1 MPDVGSREP
10 DVILNKNELVSQ
22 NMTILKRLFSL
33 QIILILLFA
42 SIFFSCSR
50 NPLKVNISNI
60 KNNIEI
66 VRFDNELFSF
76 KEKDTLSEIAKLSN
90 KYPDFFNLFTYRI
103 IRIGGIGEEQF
114 PELLLQFIN
123 DTMIVN
129 VRSLVE
135 EEFDDFKKM
144 EKQINK
150 AFKYYQ
156 YHFPEKQLPTVYIYI
171 SGFNQ
176 SVVTAENIIG
186 ISLGKYLGR
195 DCKYYQQLSTTPQ
208 YKILNMHKD
217 KIVSDV
223 AYAWGIAEFEET
235 TQPTNLLGN
244 IIYQGKLLYF
254 VDALLPDT
262 PDSLKIG
269 YTTKQ
274 LDFCINNEAQ
284 MWNYLVEKKML
295 FSSDR
300 MDIIRYIND
309 GPSTSG
315 FPRQSPARAAIWIG
329 WQIVRQYME
338 KYPEITL
345 KELMLNSDYQ
355 QILNDS
361 EYFPE

>member
-1 MPDVGSREP
+1 
-10 DVILNKNELVSQ
+10 
-22 NMTILKRLFSL
+22 MTFLKRKFSL

-42 SIFFSCSR
+42 IAFFSCTQ
-50 NPLKVNISNI
+50 NPLKVNLSEI

-66 VRFDNELFSF
+66 VRFDNELFPISQN
-76 KEKDTLSEIAKLSN
+76 DTLNEIVTLSN
-90 KYPDFFNLFTYRI
+90 KYPDFLNLFTYRI

-114 PELLLQFIN
+114 PDLLMQFIN

-129 VRSLVE
+129 VRNLVD
-135 EEFDDFKKM
+135 EEFADFQKT
-144 EKQINK
+144 EKQINR

-156 YHFPEKQLPTVYIYI
+156 YHFPGKELPTVYIYV

-186 ISLGKYLGR
+186 ISLDKYLGR

-217 KIVSDV
+217 KLVPDV
-223 AYAWGIAEFEET
+223 AYAWGTAEFEET
-235 TQPTNLLGN
+235 NKATSLMGN
-244 IIYQGKLLYF
+244 IIHHGKLMYF
-254 VDALLPDT
+254 VDALLPDVH
-262 PDSLKIG
+262 DSLKIG

-315 FPRQSPARAAIWIG
+315 FPQQSPARAAIWVG

-345 KELMLNSDYQ
+345 AELMKNSDYQ

>member
-1 MPDVGSREP
+1 
-10 DVILNKNELVSQ
+10 
-22 NMTILKRLFSL
+22 MTKLKQYKFNLFFIGL
-33 QIILILLFA
+33 IIFTFYA
-42 SIFFSCSR
+42 CKQ
-50 NPLKVNISNI
+50 NPLKVNVSHI

-66 VRFDNELFSF
+66 VRFDNELFAIP
-76 KEKDTLSEIAKLSN
+76 KKDALSEIAKLSN

-103 IRIGGIGEEQF
+103 IRIGGIGEEEF
-114 PELLLQFIN
+114 PDLLMQFIT

-129 VRSLVE
+129 IESLVE
-135 EEFDDFKKM
+135 KEFGNLRET
-144 EKQINK
+144 EKQVNK

-156 YHFPEKQLPTVYIYI
+156 YHFPEKQLPTVYVYV

-186 ISLGKYLGR
+186 ISLDKYLGR

-208 YKILNMHKD
+208 YKIANMHKD
-217 KIVSDV
+217 KLVTDV
-223 AYAWGIAEFEET
+223 AYAWGTAEFGDT
-235 TQPTNLLGN
+235 DKATNLMGN
-244 IIYQGKLLYF
+244 IIHNGKLMYF
-254 VDALLPDT
+254 VDALLPNT
-262 PDSLKIG
+262 HDSLKIG
-269 YTTKQ
+269 YSTNQ

-295 FSSDR
+295 FSTDR
-300 MDIIRYIND
+300 MDITRYIND

-315 FPRQSPARAAIWIG
+315 FPKQSPARAAIWIG

-338 KYPEITL
+338 KHPAITL

>member
-1 MPDVGSREP
+1 
-10 DVILNKNELVSQ
+10 
-22 NMTILKRLFSL
+22 MTILKRNFSL
-33 QIILILLFA
+33 QLIFILLFVTT
-42 SIFFSCSR
+42 FFSCKQ
-50 NPLKVNISNI
+50 NPLKVNISDI
-60 KNNIEI
+60 KSNIEI
-66 VRFDNELFSF
+66 VRFDNELFAIQQ
-76 KEKDTLSEIAKLSN
+76 KDTLNEIAKLSN

-103 IRIGGIGEEQF
+103 IRIGGIGEEEF
-114 PELLLQFIN
+114 PDLLMQFIT

-129 VRSLVE
+129 VKNLVE
-135 EEFDDFKKM
+135 KEFDNFQKI
-144 EKQINK
+144 EKQLNK

-156 YHFPEKQLPTVYIYI
+156 YHFPEKELPTVYVYV

-186 ISLGKYLGR
+186 ISLDKYLGR

-217 KIVSDV
+217 KLLSDV
-223 AYAWGIAEFEET
+223 AYAWGTAEFGET
-235 TQPTNLLGN
+235 DKATNLLGN
-244 IIYQGKLLYF
+244 IIHRGKLMYF
-254 VDALLPDT
+254 VDALLPET
-262 PDSLKIG
+262 HDSLKIG
-269 YTTKQ
+269 YTTNQ

-295 FSSDR
+295 FSTDR
-300 MDIIRYIND
+300 MDIVRYIND

-315 FPRQSPARAAIWIG
+315 FPKQSPARAAIWIG

-338 KYPEITL
+338 KHPEITL

-355 QILNDS
+355 HILNDS

>member
-1 MPDVGSREP
+1 
-10 DVILNKNELVSQ
+10 
-22 NMTILKRLFSL
+22 MTKIKQYKFNLFF
-33 QIILILLFA
+33 IGLIVFVFFA
-42 SIFFSCSR
+42 CKH
-50 NPLKVNISNI
+50 NPLKVDISGI

-66 VRFDNELFSF
+66 VRFDNELFAIQQN
-76 KEKDTLSEIAKLSN
+76 DTLNEIANLSN

-114 PELLLQFIN
+114 PDLLMQFIN

-129 VRSLVE
+129 VKNLVDK
-135 EEFDDFKKM
+135 EFANFHKT

-156 YHFPEKQLPTVYIYI
+156 FHFPEKELPTVYFYV

-186 ISLGKYLGR
+186 VSLDKYLGR
-195 DCKYYQQLSTTPQ
+195 NCKYYQQLSTTPQ
-208 YKILNMHKD
+208 YKIANMHKD
-217 KIVSDV
+217 KLLSDV
-223 AYAWGIAEFEET
+223 AYAWGTAEFGET
-235 TQPTNLLGN
+235 DKATNLMGN
-244 IIYQGKLLYF
+244 IIHHGKLMYF

-262 PDSLKIG
+262 HDSLKIG
-269 YTTKQ
+269 YTTNQ

-295 FSSDR
+295 FSTDR

-315 FPRQSPARAAIWIG
+315 FPKQSPARAAIWIG

-338 KYPEITL
+338 KHPEITL

>member
-1 MPDVGSREP
+1 
-10 DVILNKNELVSQ
+10 
-22 NMTILKRLFSL
+22 MTFLKRKFSL

-42 SIFFSCSR
+42 SAFFSCTQ
-50 NPLKVNISNI
+50 NPLKVNLSEI

-66 VRFDNELFSF
+66 VRFDNELFSISQN
-76 KEKDTLSEIAKLSN
+76 DTLNEIVTLSN

-114 PELLLQFIN
+114 PDLLMQFIT

-129 VRSLVE
+129 VEKLVD
-135 EEFDDFKKM
+135 EEFADFQKT
-144 EKQINK
+144 EKQINR

-156 YHFPEKQLPTVYIYI
+156 YHFPEKQLPTVYVYV

-186 ISLGKYLGR
+186 ISLDKYLGR

-217 KIVSDV
+217 KLVSDV
-223 AYAWGIAEFEET
+223 AYALGTAEFEET
-235 TQPTNLLGN
+235 NKATNLMGN
-244 IIYQGKLLYF
+244 IIHHGKLMYF
-254 VDALLPDT
+254 VDALLPDVH
-262 PDSLKIG
+262 DSLKIG
-269 YTTKQ
+269 YTTEQ

-315 FPRQSPARAAIWIG
+315 FPKQSPARAAIWIG

-338 KYPEITL
+338 KHPEITL
-345 KELMLNSDYQ
+345 QQLMQNSDYQ